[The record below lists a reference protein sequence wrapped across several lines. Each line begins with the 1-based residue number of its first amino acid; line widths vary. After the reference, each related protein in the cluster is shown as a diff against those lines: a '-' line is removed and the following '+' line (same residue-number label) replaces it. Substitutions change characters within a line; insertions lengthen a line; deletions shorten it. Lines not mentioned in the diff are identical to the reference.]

1 MGQKWYILYPTFALA
16 ISIFLI
22 HLLFGPFCFFV
33 LHFSLE
39 SPTLTYQFIYF

>member
-1 MGQKWYILYPTFALA
+1 MGQEWYILHPTFALV

-22 HLLFGPFCFFV
+22 HLLFAPFHFFA

-39 SPTLTYQFIYF
+39 SPTFMYRFIYF